1 MFPARGPKIFN
12 KLLLLLAM
20 AGPLYGQNTTR
31 MNSGVNAQTVSPYT
45 VVCSDALKLV
55 TLNSASAFA
64 VNLPSAATCGAGYV
78 FQLKNLG
85 AGLVTITPLF
95 GTIDGSSSIT
105 LSTGSGI
112 DVYNN
117 GTNYFTQSG
126 SSTGSMD
133 SILAGL
139 AFQKNTFNS
148 GQVSIYNGNF
158 ETGPTWGALTDTG
171 PLPNPAWGNP
181 IAGSQAIPGW
191 LWSSGNLLCVTPSY
205 ETTTQYPNKN
215 RSLKQI
221 FNSCGTGGGALNQ
234 SFWQVQPGDTYYIRA
249 SMKTSGITGYACV
262 RFIDKTTTGS
272 PGVFPGDGSVCAT
285 TSSASWVTVSATG
298 TVPAN
303 MVYGILNLFFPPSG
317 PAGTVWYDNIQVFR
331 VDHSAG
337 QTIYDGASSGSAALG
352 AASVAG
358 TPNRI
363 NLPTITGT
371 NGQCLQTDGANPQ
384 QTSWGT
390 CAAITMDTIPDG
402 PAIYVKHGAVYG
414 PLPIV
419 YNGDFEAST
428 TLPPSDWLPNP
439 NATCSYET
447 IAPYEGLQSLKCL
460 SNTDGAGA
468 GVFTSVLTPVT
479 PGETFYVRGAVKSDG
494 VVTANVALRWLDK
507 TKTATSV
514 FPGDALVASS
524 ASGSWTLVSATGVV
538 PSNAVFATID
548 LVSTPFGIAGTT
560 WYDFIS
566 AYRVSYPPGQTIY
579 GGTTSGSAALG
590 AASVAGTPNRIN
602 LPTITGTNGQ
612 CLQTDGAN
620 PQQASWGTCGVAGSN
635 TQVQFNDSAVFGATA
650 DFTFTKGTGQ
660 VNIGSAGGK
669 TGTVKLTGITS
680 GSATI
685 GVADA
690 AGTPNKV
697 LLPTTTGTSGYL
709 LQTDGGNPQQLSWVS
724 NGVGGLMTTLGDMI
738 YENASPA
745 AARLAG
751 PTTPN
756 SVAQILTNTP
766 SAGAAA
772 TPVWALPGV
781 PTNAQTGTTYTIAVT
796 DRASYVT
803 FSNAGAI
810 AVTLP
815 SAASAGFGSNFVV
828 VACDIGAG
836 TATITPT
843 TSTISYSTGSAY
855 TAAASSLAL
864 TTGQCAWIY
873 SDNTNYFAIQRTGGA
888 PVYPVSVS
896 GTVTSGGIPYFNST
910 TQSSSSAI
918 LNTNIL
924 VKGGGAGGAPTNS
937 SITDNGTTISTA
949 EAISTTSTVSTGSS
963 APACTAGT
971 SGLICMTEG
980 TDGTNVASTGLINPN
995 STQHE
1000 FTAFTNGATGASSQ
1014 GMLVR
1019 TQPGRIHSAGN
1030 TAAISTATLCAS
1042 AAGACNTAGLY
1053 TVDWAFTQG
1062 GTACGNVT
1070 AGGVTFL
1077 LTWTDANAVAH
1088 SAISL
1093 AMDDSASLL
1102 ATTGTFHFTTNNA
1115 TAWASGTFN
1124 IYTNGSIIQYATGYT
1139 ACTTGTGNYNLDITV
1154 TRKGQT

>member
-1 MFPARGPKIFN
+1 MLNPIRWMFPARGPKIFN

-384 QTSWGT
+384 Q
-390 CAAITMDTIPDG
+390 
-402 PAIYVKHGAVYG
+402 
-414 PLPIV
+414 
-419 YNGDFEAST
+419 
-428 TLPPSDWLPNP
+428 
-439 NATCSYET
+439 
-447 IAPYEGLQSLKCL
+447 
-460 SNTDGAGA
+460 
-468 GVFTSVLTPVT
+468 
-479 PGETFYVRGAVKSDG
+479 
-494 VVTANVALRWLDK
+494 
-507 TKTATSV
+507 
-514 FPGDALVASS
+514 
-524 ASGSWTLVSATGVV
+524 
-538 PSNAVFATID
+538 
-548 LVSTPFGIAGTT
+548 
-560 WYDFIS
+560 
-566 AYRVSYPPGQTIY
+566 
-579 GGTTSGSAALG
+579 
-590 AASVAGTPNRIN
+590 
-602 LPTITGTNGQ
+602 
-612 CLQTDGAN
+612 
-620 PQQASWGTCGVAGSN
+620 ASWGTCGVAGSN

-796 DRASYVT
+796 DRASNVT

-1042 AAGACNTAGLY
+1042 AAGACTTAGLY

-1077 LTWTDANAVAH
+1077 LTWTD
-1088 SAISL
+1088 
-1093 AMDDSASLL
+1093 
-1102 ATTGTFHFTTNNA
+1102 
-1115 TAWASGTFN
+1115 
-1124 IYTNGSIIQYATGYT
+1124 
-1139 ACTTGTGNYNLDITV
+1139 
-1154 TRKGQT
+1154 